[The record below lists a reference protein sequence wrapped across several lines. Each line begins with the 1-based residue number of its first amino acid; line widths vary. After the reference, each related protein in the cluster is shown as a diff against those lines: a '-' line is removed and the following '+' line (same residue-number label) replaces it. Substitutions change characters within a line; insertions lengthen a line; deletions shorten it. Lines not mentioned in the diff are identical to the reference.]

1 MVPISKII
9 LQNKS
14 FFMPAGQAVK
24 QFALAEKMNGP
35 VESNPQ
41 KRMKHWT
48 QFDGR
53 SFCTTEDYPSLE
65 PCERQLLVGPQGSR
79 RLNYCASC

>member
-9 LQNKS
+9 LQKKS
-14 FFMPAGQAVK
+14 FFMPAGQAAK

-35 VESNPQ
+35 VESNPK

-79 RLNYCASC
+79 RLNCCASY